1 MYYGNWK
8 IFSYLRQINLKFYL
22 RLTYLLEFIIVTKG
36 TYFIYNFKNK
46 VIRSVGSLIFTKFT
60 SLREDYIYVD
70 IFIKII

>member
-36 TYFIYNFKNK
+36 ILFTILKNK
-46 VIRSVGSLIFTKFT
+46 LLEVLVL
-60 SLREDYIYVD
+60 
-70 IFIKII
+70 